1 MSFIKATL
9 DVSLPASAVQ
19 CTWRVGGC
27 WWSQVVL
34 VTHCTDLPAYYI
46 LSVCFLPLI
55 AVRPKWHYNMQKRPC
70 WRWLCTVCSKQ
81 EHAVQWPV
89 LGRTLQCT
97 FALCLTFWASSLTK
111 WILVPRPAACCPR
124 YSTHNYSIT
133 TISYELK
140 MCRYFPVWARRAR
153 QYSTPLSVSLS
164 G

>member
-1 MSFIKATL
+1 MFHCQPVQSSAL
-9 DVSLPASAVQ
+9 DVWEAAMVTGVSGHSLHGSA
-19 CTWRVGGC
+19 C
-27 WWSQVVL
+27 L
-34 VTHCTDLPAYYI
+34 IYF
-46 LSVCFLPLI
+46 VCFLPLI

-111 WILVPRPAACCPR
+111 WILVPRPAAR
-124 YSTHNYSIT
+124 YTQHITSIT
-133 TISYELK
+133 TISDELNM
-140 MCRYFPVWARRAR
+140 MCRYFPVWARRAH